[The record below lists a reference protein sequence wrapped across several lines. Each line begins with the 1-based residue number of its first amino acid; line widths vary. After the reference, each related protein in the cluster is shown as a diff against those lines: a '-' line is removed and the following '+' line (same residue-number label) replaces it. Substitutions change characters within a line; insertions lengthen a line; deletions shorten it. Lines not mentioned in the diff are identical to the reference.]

1 MFTGTLTLCA
11 FIALFGTVAAIAW
24 PMFERYCEAKGIT
37 EDGVEDYEKE

>member
-24 PMFERYCEAKGIT
+24 IVLKTQHEVYM
-37 EDGVEDYEKE
+37 